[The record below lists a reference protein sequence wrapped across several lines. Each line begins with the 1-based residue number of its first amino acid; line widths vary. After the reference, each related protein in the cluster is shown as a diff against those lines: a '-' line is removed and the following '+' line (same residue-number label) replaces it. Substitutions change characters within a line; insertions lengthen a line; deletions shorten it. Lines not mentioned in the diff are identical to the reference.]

1 MFISAAC
8 MIVAM
13 AAAEP
18 IAPTARTRYPYWQM
32 VEDVVKQIEA
42 QPPRQL
48 SINRGL
54 QTPGQEYP
62 FESFRHLRT
71 VDLLRAAREG
81 AEVARQEEA
90 MGKTPA
96 EVDQLVLRN
105 IGMAMEFLPLVI
117 KEDVDSSMAD
127 VDWMSRAYYEM
138 DVNKESDQILLIVRD
153 RDEDPVFRK
162 FVLERLVPGFA
173 PESLLSLALP
183 RYLQA
188 REEALRQTLLLVASH
203 PGEDPAMQMLAM
215 NIYLKFFLDRYQ
227 AAFNSDPAIVALA
240 NAGQS
245 VEYAKAV
252 EPESLGLSSET
263 KAALKLIGS
272 RMQDL
277 AETIAGHIGEGSTRD
292 QRVQA
297 RTREILEQLRSTV
310 YGVNQGAIAEYLE
323 GKAPEPKG
331 TWPMFPPGVT
341 GDGLGV
347 PGPDGTIAVPLP
359 EDGGPPQF
367 MGLGQ

>member
-8 MIVAM
+8 LIVAM
-13 AAAEP
+13 SAVEP

-71 VDLLRAAREG
+71 TDLLRAAREG

-105 IGMAMEFLPLVI
+105 ISMAMEFLPLVI
-117 KEDVDSSMAD
+117 KEDVDTSMAD
-127 VDWMSRAYYEM
+127 IDWMSRAYYEM
-138 DVNKESDQILLIVRD
+138 DVNKESDQILLVARD

-162 FVLERLVPGFA
+162 FILERLVPGFA

-183 RYLQA
+183 RYLEV
-188 REEALRQTLLLVASH
+188 REDPLRRTLLLVASH
-203 PGEDPAMQMLAM
+203 PGEDPAMQILAM
-215 NIYLKFFLDRYQ
+215 DAYLKFFVEKYRK
-227 AAFNSDPAIVALA
+227 AFNSDPSIVALA
-240 NAGQS
+240 NAGQP
-245 VEYAKAV
+245 VDYVMAV
-252 EPESLGLSSET
+252 EPDSLNLSSET
-263 KAALKLIGS
+263 KAAMKLMGS
-272 RMQDL
+272 RLQDL

-292 QRVQA
+292 ERVQK
-297 RTREILEQLRSTV
+297 RTREILEQLRDTI
-310 YGVNQGAIAEYLE
+310 YGVNKGAIAEYLE

-331 TWPMFPPGVT
+331 TWPMFPGGGT
-341 GDGLGV
+341 EETLGV
-347 PGPDGTIAVPLP
+347 PNPDGTIAVPLP